1 MGLSL
6 FVSQVCQAIHI
17 LRDLFSYQDGQ
28 ATPGGRAEEPILEER
43 ARRRAIHSKQGMLY
57 IPLFLSQKISLRIN
71 ALHCR
76 RMLNVSLI
84 FFIIKESCSFTI
96 SKKRK
101 KEPCSFIW
109 CILIIVYCPCRI
121 SYLGNKPSNRSP
133 TKWRKFEI
141 NERQIKPIRE
151 GFKRGINFANCWGLS
166 SRFII
171 IFFYNNL
178 GSGFISYLDILF
190 LGIIKRK

>member
-1 MGLSL
+1 MVIQLVVRSDPLQLRRHKEYQETAMMKCSTTKLYSSLMTYLYFFPLKKLFMGLSL
-6 FVSQVCQAIHI
+6 FVSQVCQGIHI

-121 SYLGNKPSNRSP
+121 FLPRQQALRQEPNKV
-133 TKWRKFEI
+133 E
-141 NERQIKPIRE
+141 EV
-151 GFKRGINFANCWGLS
+151 
-166 SRFII
+166 
-171 IFFYNNL
+171 
-178 GSGFISYLDILF
+178 
-190 LGIIKRK
+190 